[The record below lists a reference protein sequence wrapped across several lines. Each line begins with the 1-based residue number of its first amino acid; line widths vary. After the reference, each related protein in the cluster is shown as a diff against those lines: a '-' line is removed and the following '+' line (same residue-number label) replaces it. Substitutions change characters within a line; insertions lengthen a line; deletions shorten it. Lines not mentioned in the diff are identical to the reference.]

1 MMPSKGLRMHCKAGA
16 AERQT
21 PLSSFQRRQKDRSA
35 ASTMPESGVKVLKSD
50 GRFGSSSATP
60 RSLSAFK
67 PALSSQPAA
76 RTLGRGQGS
85 REGTCHLIHKS
96 PHSHTGWISLS
107 KKKNKANS
115 SRAEASH
122 AASRHSLAFPQAGF
136 PRAVPL
142 RAQGARPA
150 VSNSSW
156 HTRAL

>member
-1 MMPSKGLRMHCKAGA
+1 MQRCPAKGRECTA
-16 AERQT
+16 RQGQQKGKH
-21 PLSSFQRRQKDRSA
+21 LYCRFRGRQKDRSA
-35 ASTMPESGVKVLKSD
+35 ASTTPESGVKVLKFD

-85 REGTCHLIHKS
+85 REGMCHLIHKS
-96 PHSHTGWISLS
+96 PHLHTGSISLS

-122 AASRHSLAFPQAGF
+122 AAPGDSPAFPQAGF

-142 RAQGARPA
+142 RAQRARPA

-156 HTRAL
+156 HT